1 MSSIKLTADSGGGTF
16 EIKAPSSG
24 SNARVLTIPDSAS
37 GTVLTTTN
45 PKTGNIIQVVQS
57 PAVTTRTAINSTTYI
72 DSGHSVT
79 ITPTAANSKILV
91 TFTGQ
96 VNTNGVNQRAFIDL
110 YRSINGGTFEGLAPC
125 GVNGG
130 GTGASNGA
138 GFFGSIRADSSRM
151 QTPTHLQF
159 LDSPSYTLGNAIV
172 YKLYGRSGG
181 SYGIEIPGSNNQEPC
196 FMMAMEVAA

>member
-16 EIKAPSSG
+16 EIKAPSSSG
-24 SNARVLTIPDSAS
+24 NTRVLTLPDTGNA
-37 GTVLTTTN
+37 TVLTTDTN
-45 PKTGNIIQVVQS
+45 VGKVLQVIQS

-110 YRSINGGTFEGLAPC
+110 YRSINGGTFGGLAPC

-138 GFFGSIRADSSRM
+138 GYFGSIRADSSRM

-196 FMMAMEVAA
+196 FMMAMEIAA

>member
-16 EIKAPSSG
+16 EIKAPSSSG
-24 SNARVLTIPDSAS
+24 NTRVLTLPDTGNA
-37 GTVLTTTN
+37 TVLTTDTN
-45 PKTGNIIQVVQS
+45 VGKVLQVIQS

-110 YRSINGGTFEGLAPC
+110 YRSINGGTFGGLAPC

-196 FMMAMEVAA
+196 FMMAMEIAA

>member
-1 MSSIKLTADSGGGTF
+1 MSSIKLSADSGGGTF
-16 EIKAPSSG
+16 EIKAPSSSG
-24 SNARVLTIPDSAS
+24 NTRVLTLPDTGNA
-37 GTVLTTTN
+37 TVLTTDTN
-45 PKTGNIIQVVQS
+45 VGKVLQVIQS

-110 YRSINGGTFEGLAPC
+110 YRSINGGTFGGLAPC

-196 FMMAMEVAA
+196 FMMAMEIAA